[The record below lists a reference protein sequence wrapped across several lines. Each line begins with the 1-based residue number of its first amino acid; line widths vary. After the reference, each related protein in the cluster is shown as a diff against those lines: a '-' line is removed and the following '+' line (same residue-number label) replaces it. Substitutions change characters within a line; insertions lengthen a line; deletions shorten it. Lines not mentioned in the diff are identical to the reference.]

1 MMLGIGAIR
10 TLTAAIYITPFR
22 AQRDRPLPVRPA
34 FNDVSTMRY
43 GWRMRQPALAFSSSR
58 RL

>member
-43 GWRMRQPALAFSSSR
+43 G
-58 RL
+58 